1 MFCTVSSFVL
11 DGIQARPCQVEVAI
25 TSGQLTGTTIV
36 GLPDAVVRE
45 SIERVRAAVQSSGYG
60 WPNGWITINLAPA
73 DIRKEG
79 PVYDLPIAV
88 AVLMAGGTIE
98 QRTGT
103 GERPAYL
110 AGELALNGNLRS
122 IRGSASMAI
131 LGREK
136 QGSHI
141 IVPMGN
147 AVEAAAVH
155 GSHVSGA
162 SSLSEVVGWYNG
174 QLELNVPEP
183 HVTPKKAIRDDF
195 IHVLAQEQIKR
206 AMVIAAAGWH
216 NLLMHGPPGTGKSMM
231 SRCLPGILPDLSMDE
246 AVEVLQ
252 IRSCIGSMNQTFST
266 TPPFRSPHH
275 SATAAA
281 ILGGGSSP
289 RPGELSM
296 AHNGVLFL
304 DELPEFSRFV
314 LEGLRQP
321 LEEHAVTVSRASGT
335 VRYPA
340 RCLLVAAMNPTRD
353 GRLPGRRGAD
363 AMARLSAPLLDR
375 FDLQVEVP
383 RVPFSVLRRAR
394 PGKSTGE
401 LRSAVI
407 EARQRMQERQGSR
420 LNGELSGSELDELGL
435 FEPVSLDVLE
445 RAMREL
451 DLTARA
457 WNRLRRVART
467 IADLNRSTN
476 VEVSHVQEAVLYR
489 SSGGT

>member
-1 MFCTVSSFVL
+1 
-11 DGIQARPCQVEVAI
+11 
-25 TSGQLTGTTIV
+25 
-36 GLPDAVVRE
+36 PDAVVRE

-162 SSLSEVVGWYNG
+162 ASLSEVVGWYNG
-174 QLELNVPEP
+174 QFELNVPEP

-231 SRCLPGILPDLSMDE
+231 S
-246 AVEVLQ
+246 
-252 IRSCIGSMNQTFST
+252 
-266 TPPFRSPHH
+266 
-275 SATAAA
+275 
-281 ILGGGSSP
+281 
-289 RPGELSM
+289 
-296 AHNGVLFL
+296 
-304 DELPEFSRFV
+304 
-314 LEGLRQP
+314 
-321 LEEHAVTVSRASGT
+321 
-335 VRYPA
+335 
-340 RCLLVAAMNPTRD
+340 
-353 GRLPGRRGAD
+353 
-363 AMARLSAPLLDR
+363 
-375 FDLQVEVP
+375 
-383 RVPFSVLRRAR
+383 
-394 PGKSTGE
+394 
-401 LRSAVI
+401 
-407 EARQRMQERQGSR
+407 
-420 LNGELSGSELDELGL
+420 
-435 FEPVSLDVLE
+435 
-445 RAMREL
+445 
-451 DLTARA
+451 
-457 WNRLRRVART
+457 
-467 IADLNRSTN
+467 
-476 VEVSHVQEAVLYR
+476 
-489 SSGGT
+489 